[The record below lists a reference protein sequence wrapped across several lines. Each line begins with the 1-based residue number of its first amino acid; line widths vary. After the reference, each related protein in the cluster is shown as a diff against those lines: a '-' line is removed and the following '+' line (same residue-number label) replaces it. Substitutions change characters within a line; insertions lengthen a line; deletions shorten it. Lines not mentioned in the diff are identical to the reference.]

1 MSLSDKDL
9 STALQDQVRIAR
21 ADKTPLCISG
31 GNTKKWYGGL
41 AKGEALSVA
50 GHRGIINYEPTEL
63 VITARA
69 GTPLRDIEAAL
80 QAENQL
86 LPFEP
91 PHFGAQATLGG
102 TVACNFSGPA
112 RPYAGSARDL
122 VLGCKIING
131 KGEILSFG
139 GEVMKNVA
147 GYDVSRLMAGS
158 LGTLGVLLEVSLKV
172 LPRPEHE
179 LTLVLEMNATQ
190 AIERMCEL
198 ASRSLPVT
206 AACHHAERLYLRL
219 SGSGA
224 AVEKARTRL
233 GGEVLDSGT
242 DFWAKLREQELDF
255 FRHGDLWRLSVATD
269 TPVMGL
275 EGKWLYDW
283 GGAQRWLTSVQNP
296 AAIRSVAEQVGGH
309 TTLFRSSDPAARRN
323 GQVFHPLGKGLMRY
337 QRQLKAAFDPQGI
350 FNPQRMYAEF

>member
-1 MSLSDKDL
+1 MTDNDL
-9 STALQDQVRIAR
+9 SSGLQEQVSAAL
-21 ADKTPLCISG
+21 ADNTPLCISG
-31 GNTKKWYGGL
+31 GKTKHWYGGPAQGKPLSL
-41 AKGEALSVA
+41 AA
-50 GHRGIINYEPTEL
+50 HRGIINYEPTEL
-63 VITARA
+63 VITARS
-69 GTPLRDIEAAL
+69 GTPLHEIEAAL
-80 QAENQL
+80 RAENQML
-86 LPFEP
+86 SFEP
-91 PHFGAQATLGG
+91 PHFGEQATLGG

-112 RPYAGSARDL
+112 RPFAGAARDL
-122 VLGCKIING
+122 VLGCKMING

-147 GYDVSRLMAGS
+147 GYDVSRLMTGS

-179 LTLVLEMNATQ
+179 LTLVMDMNAAP
-190 AIERMCEL
+190 AIDRMCEL
-198 ASRSLPVT
+198 AALSLPVS

-219 SGSGA
+219 SGTAGA
-224 AVEKARTRL
+224 VKKARAQLT
-233 GGEVLDSGT
+233 GEVLESGT
-242 DFWAKLREQELDF
+242 DFWKKLREHELGF
-255 FRHGDLWRLSVATD
+255 FRDADLWRLSVAPD

-283 GGAQRWLTSVQNP
+283 GGAQRWLTSTQNP

-309 TTLFRSSDPAARRN
+309 ATLFRSNDRTLRQN
-323 GQVFHPLGKGLMRY
+323 GQVFHPLHSGLLRY